1 MNQSPWTPYPQYKDS
16 GVEWL
21 GEVPEHWEV
30 KRLRF
35 VAEINPSKIEVAQ
48 LDRRTEVSFLAM
60 ELIGE
65 DGTLT
70 LDRSRPIDEV
80 ESGYTY
86 FREDDVV
93 IAKITP
99 CFENGKGAIMRGL
112 LGGIGF
118 GTTELIVFRPKEGKT
133 TSEYLNLILLSSPF
147 RKLGESEMYGAGGQK
162 RIPEDF
168 VRNFSIAFP
177 PLKEQISI
185 SSFLDRETSRIDTL
199 ISEKERLISLLQ
211 EYRQALISHA
221 VTKGLDPKVKMKDS
235 GVEWLGEVPEHWE
248 VKRLKHIANVR
259 LSNVDKHTVEG
270 QKVVRLCNYLDVYNH
285 RNITS
290 KIDFMSATAS
300 DEQIERLSLQKDDVI
315 ITKDSE
321 DPSDIGIPALIAE
334 DIFGL
339 VCGYHLAILRPTAS
353 NGEYLYYLLQS
364 TFVRS
369 AFEIEATGMTRYA
382 LGKYSIENLAFALPN
397 QSEQTSISSF
407 LDRKTSH
414 IDTLISKAQ
423 KFIDL
428 LKEYR
433 SSLITAAV
441 TGKIAVREV
450 VPSGSEKRDIV
461 HE

>member
-1 MNQSPWTPYPQYKDS
+1 MTHKPYPRYKET
-16 GVEWL
+16 GVKWIEK
-21 GEVPEHWEV
+21 VPELWKV
-30 KRLRF
+30 KRLKHIADVRLSN
-35 VAEINPSKIEVAQ
+35 VDKHTVEGQKVVRLCNYLDVYNNGHITSKIDFMSA
-48 LDRRTEVSFLAM
+48 TAS
-60 ELIGE
+60 
-65 DGTLT
+65 
-70 LDRSRPIDEV
+70 DEQI
-80 ESGYTY
+80 ERLSLQK
-86 FREDDVV
+86 DDV
-93 IAKITP
+93 IITKDSEDP
-99 CFENGKGAIMRGL
+99 SDIGIPALVEEDIIGLVCGYHLAILRPTASNG
-112 LGGIGF
+112 
-118 GTTELIVFRPKEGKT
+118 
-133 TSEYLNLILLSSPF
+133 EYLHYLLQSTLIRSAFEIEATGMTRYALGKYSIENLTFALPHQS
-147 RKLGESEMYGAGGQK
+147 
-162 RIPEDF
+162 
-168 VRNFSIAFP
+168 
-177 PLKEQISI
+177 EQIAI
-185 SSFLDRETSRIDTL
+185 ASFLDQETSRIDTL

-321 DPSDIGIPALIAE
+321 DPSDIGIPALVAE

-369 AFEIEATGMTRYA
+369 AFEIVATGMTRYA

-441 TGKIAVREV
+441 TGKIDVREV
-450 VPSGSEKRDIV
+450 VSSGSEKRDIV